1 MESVGQEI
9 TPAASPFPPAA
20 DFQFTNVA
28 DFYRV
33 KPRNPKTFSY
43 FFWILGIKKNPQRA
57 STAGRGLL
65 EYNSINLKN

>member
-1 MESVGQEI
+1 VKSVGQEI
-9 TPAASPFPPAA
+9 TPAALAFPSAA
-20 DFQFTNVA
+20 DFQFANVA
-28 DFYRV
+28 DFYQA
-33 KPRNPKTFSY
+33 KTRNPKTFSY